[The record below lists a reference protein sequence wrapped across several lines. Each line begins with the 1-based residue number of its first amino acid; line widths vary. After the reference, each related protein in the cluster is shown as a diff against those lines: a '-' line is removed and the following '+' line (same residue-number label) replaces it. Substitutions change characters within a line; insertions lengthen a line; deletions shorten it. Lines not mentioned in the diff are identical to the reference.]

1 MESFVYNFRKRFA
14 VHQKPCPLFRKK
26 KQSRSF
32 NSSRVCFCLRLF
44 PSYQYLL
51 KCLQKKFLFFSV
63 IRNEIQKSGFL
74 KHTQTLSFYISLY
87 NYRRIQNKSNS
98 AHSLVGISVRKTYM
112 QTFLA
117 NFSHSHIHFDLIYCP
132 MVTFSGIL
140 YITLENSLIFT
151 RSHAFCLEKNNLGA
165 PTQAEFVFL

>member
-1 MESFVYNFRKRFA
+1 MSEIVSFLPISTKVSAEKVR
-14 VHQKPCPLFRKK
+14 
-26 KQSRSF
+26 
-32 NSSRVCFCLRLF
+32 
-44 PSYQYLL
+44 
-51 KCLQKKFLFFSV
+51 FFSV

-98 AHSLVGISVRKTYM
+98 AHSFVAIVRKTHM

>member
-1 MESFVYNFRKRFA
+1 MSEIVSFLPISTKVSAEKVR
-14 VHQKPCPLFRKK
+14 
-26 KQSRSF
+26 
-32 NSSRVCFCLRLF
+32 
-44 PSYQYLL
+44 
-51 KCLQKKFLFFSV
+51 FFSV
-63 IRNEIQKSGFL
+63 IRNEIEKSGFL
-74 KHTQTLSFYISLY
+74 KHTQTLSLYISLY

-98 AHSLVGISVRKTYM
+98 AHSLVGISVRKTHM

>member
-1 MESFVYNFRKRFA
+1 MPFVS
-14 VHQKPCPLFRKK
+14 KK
-26 KQSRSF
+26 KKKNLGALTQAEFES
-32 NSSRVCFCLRLF
+32 LRLC

-51 KCLQKKFLFFSV
+51 KCLQKKFVFFSV

-98 AHSLVGISVRKTYM
+98 AHSLVDISVRKTHM
-112 QTFLA
+112 RTFLA

>member
-1 MESFVYNFRKRFA
+1 MPFVS
-14 VHQKPCPLFRKK
+14 KK
-26 KQSRSF
+26 KNNLGALTQAEFFLSEIVSF
-32 NSSRVCFCLRLF
+32 LPISTKVSAEKVR
-44 PSYQYLL
+44 
-51 KCLQKKFLFFSV
+51 FFSV

-74 KHTQTLSFYISLY
+74 KHTQTLFYISLY

-98 AHSLVGISVRKTYM
+98 AHSLVGISVRKTHM

-165 PTQAEFVFL
+165 PTQAGFVFL

>member
-1 MESFVYNFRKRFA
+1 MFLSEIVSFLPISTKVSAEKVR
-14 VHQKPCPLFRKK
+14 
-26 KQSRSF
+26 
-32 NSSRVCFCLRLF
+32 
-44 PSYQYLL
+44 
-51 KCLQKKFLFFSV
+51 FFSV

-87 NYRRIQNKSNS
+87 NCRRIQNKSNS
-98 AHSLVGISVRKTYM
+98 AHSLVGISVRKTHM

-117 NFSHSHIHFDLIYCP
+117 NFSHSNIHFDLIYCSV
-132 MVTFSGIL
+132 VTFSGIL

-165 PTQAEFVFL
+165 PTQTEFVFL

>member
-1 MESFVYNFRKRFA
+1 MKSFVNNFRKRFA
-14 VHQKPCPLFRKK
+14 VPQKPFPLFQKK
-26 KQSRSF
+26 KKNNLGALTQAEFFLSEIVSF
-32 NSSRVCFCLRLF
+32 LPVSTKVSAEKVR
-44 PSYQYLL
+44 
-51 KCLQKKFLFFSV
+51 FFSV

-87 NYRRIQNKSNS
+87 NYRRIQNRSNS
-98 AHSLVGISVRKTYM
+98 AHSLVGISVRKTHM

-140 YITLENSLIFT
+140 YITLEKQFNIY
-151 RSHAFCLEKNNLGA
+151 
-165 PTQAEFVFL
+165 

>member
-1 MESFVYNFRKRFA
+1 MFLSEIVSFLPISTKVSAEKVR
-14 VHQKPCPLFRKK
+14 
-26 KQSRSF
+26 
-32 NSSRVCFCLRLF
+32 
-44 PSYQYLL
+44 
-51 KCLQKKFLFFSV
+51 FFSV

-98 AHSLVGISVRKTYM
+98 AHSLVGISVRKTHM

-151 RSHAFCLEKNNLGA
+151 RSHAFCLEKKQFRSSNSSRVCFSLKLC
-165 PTQAEFVFL
+165 PSYQCLLQCSKKKIFFCS